1 MRKLIAAVRAWC
13 RAQPPSHRTL
23 REYHRARVLAQLAQ
37 HGTRTYD
44 QLRNTHALHAEMSR
58 ADLNVTL
65 GALVDEGT
73 IVRRIGRTDHHYRMR
88 R

>member
-1 MRKLIAAVRAWC
+1 MRRMIAAVRAWC
-13 RAQPPSHRTL
+13 RAQTPSHHTL
-23 REYHRARVLAQLAQ
+23 REYHRARVLALLAR

-58 ADLNVTL
+58 LDLNVTL
-65 GALVDEGT
+65 GALVDDGT
-73 IVRRIGRTDHHYRMR
+73 IVRRRGVTDHHYRMR